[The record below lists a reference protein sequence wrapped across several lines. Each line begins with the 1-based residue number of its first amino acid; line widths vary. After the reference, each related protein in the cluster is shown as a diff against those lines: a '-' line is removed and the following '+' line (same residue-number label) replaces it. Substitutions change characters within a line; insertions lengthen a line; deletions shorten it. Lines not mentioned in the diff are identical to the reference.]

1 MMSYGWKCANCYRTI
16 MGDIVNSPWRKPAKY
31 RATEGDKDIDTDL
44 APFVRGKVINY
55 VANKYAYK
63 DPYPVDE
70 LRSTVCNI
78 VTEGKLAAK
87 AAVRNVA
94 RITDVPLDT
103 ADMVAK
109 MIPAKPKMTIKKA
122 MEENPDLATQ
132 YKNNLTVK
140 HLLDDAM
147 LVEGIP
153 VQTGVHAAGV
163 IIADKPVSEYAPL
176 LWNDE
181 KNCWVIESDMVEC
194 EKTLGLLKMDFLG
207 LENLDILNLAL
218 KYIKTT
224 KKVAVHFHDINKAD
238 DPNVI
243 RDIYACGRTN
253 GVFQFE
259 SDGIKKALTGFNP
272 TSIDDVILMNAAYR
286 PGPMDS
292 IPEITEVKNGT
303 EKPNYIIPQME
314 QILGKTY
321 GSAIYQEQIMQL
333 FQLVG
338 FSLGEADV
346 IRRAMSKKHLDEI
359 EAAKDKFVSGMI
371 EQGGKPADVEKFWI
385 RLLAFASY
393 AFNKSHAA
401 AYSIVSYYT
410 AFLKYY
416 FPCEYLSAQLSYT
429 PEKLKLFLSDL
440 KYAGLTLLQPDINS
454 GVPNFAPMPGNNK
467 QIRFGIK
474 AIKGVSAAAQIIYDL
489 RDTKKSNPN
498 AHHLGPCKD
507 YKDFIVR
514 SIVYGV
520 DMGVCTALVR
530 AGALDCLMQDGET
543 RRQFDEALA
552 PACESCKKAMKSAIK
567 EDETLAGDNLY
578 RRLMDSWGLPDECI
592 QQKEEY
598 DIDTKLGYELELL
611 GAYVSGTPVQPYLSV
626 ITKSANRDRAIG
638 ELTLNDRG
646 RTDIA
651 GRIRDFKII
660 YRKSDHAPMAKFMLD
675 DETDSIS
682 CVAFT
687 GAYATFGYLLKDG
700 AVVSLSGTPKFETND
715 DGDTIVRKE
724 YRVKTVKNLLSE

>member
-1 MMSYGWKCANCYRTI
+1 MMSYGWKCANYYRTI

-31 RATEGDKDIDTDL
+31 RETEGDKDIDTDL

-238 DPNVI
+238 DLNVI

-530 AGALDCLMQDGET
+530 AGALDCLMQNGET

-578 RRLMDSWGLPDECI
+578 RHLMDSWGLPDECI

-724 YRVKTVKNLLSE
+724 YRVKTVKNLLPE

>member
-1 MMSYGWKCANCYRTI
+1 
-16 MGDIVNSPWRKPAKY
+16 
-31 RATEGDKDIDTDL
+31 
-44 APFVRGKVINY
+44 
-55 VANKYAYK
+55 
-63 DPYPVDE
+63 
-70 LRSTVCNI
+70 
-78 VTEGKLAAK
+78 
-87 AAVRNVA
+87 
-94 RITDVPLDT
+94 
-103 ADMVAK
+103 
-109 MIPAKPKMTIKKA
+109 
-122 MEENPDLATQ
+122 
-132 YKNNLTVK
+132 
-140 HLLDDAM
+140 
-147 LVEGIP
+147 
-153 VQTGVHAAGV
+153 
-163 IIADKPVSEYAPL
+163 
-176 LWNDE
+176 
-181 KNCWVIESDMVEC
+181 MVEC

-238 DPNVI
+238 DLNVI

-578 RRLMDSWGLPDECI
+578 RHLMDSWGLPDECI